1 MLRAVTFICAKDKN
15 ELVHKLSPFLKT
27 TQTQRLLNEFELV
40 PSKTENPLNSDKQRN
55 SDESV
60 HDVTSDPAVVKN
72 KTITADYDEEVDDSL
87 KNPYFTCDDEKLN
100 DEVDGEDSSN
110 KNDELQTNLEIDLH
124 FNVLRSLIT
133 QDWRISDY
141 RTIYENQCESRR
153 HKSIALPNDAD
164 VKKLSDF
171 LSLKRAECL
180 ATLNIATDL
189 SSHRENRQLP
199 IPPNDQ
205 SLSSNPLLTGRCYTS
220 KGVLGRCMSFRQCY
234 PFFKIREF
242 NNWDGWV
249 LGMYDTCRFY
259 TAQGRQLFGVCCTSP
274 DQITSTSTT
283 TLDTTEVTTDANLES
298 LKKPNYPQVANW
310 PPPLPTHPPHHTIPP
325 LPTHPPS
332 SSFGYPHPQPSPT
345 PVQTQRPA
353 NPPVTPAPGWPPTHR
368 PSKPPATPAPGWP
381 PTHRP
386 SKPPATPAPGWPPT
400 QRPTTQAPVT
410 NVPIADAACG
420 AKNGYQD
427 QERIVGGHNADL
439 GEWPWIAGLFNGGRQ
454 FCGGSLIDNI
464 HILSAAHCV
473 AHMSSWDVARL
484 TVRLGDHNIKID
496 SEVKHIEKKVKR
508 VVRHRGFDSRTLYND
523 VSILTMDSPVA
534 FTHQVRPICLPRS
547 TGESHEGKTGT
558 VIGWGSIRE
567 SGPQPQVLQEVNI
580 PIWSNTNC
588 RRKYGP
594 AAPGGIVDH
603 MLCAGQANRDSCSGD
618 SGGPLMINDG
628 KWTQVGIVSWGI
640 GCGKGQYPGV
650 YTRVQTFL
658 PWIKKNIS

>member
-1 MLRAVTFICAKDKN
+1 MGLVRNFSYWCIFVLLCGRICGDKLHEDDTVVVEAASN
-15 ELVHKLSPFLKT
+15 TLMQREGKQLSKLS
-27 TQTQRLLNEFELV
+27 
-40 PSKTENPLNSDKQRN
+40 
-55 SDESV
+55 
-60 HDVTSDPAVVKN
+60 
-72 KTITADYDEEVDDSL
+72 I
-87 KNPYFTCDDEKLN
+87 
-100 DEVDGEDSSN
+100 
-110 KNDELQTNLEIDLH
+110 
-124 FNVLRSLIT
+124 
-133 QDWRISDY
+133 
-141 RTIYENQCESRR
+141 
-153 HKSIALPNDAD
+153 LPNAQ
-164 VKKLSDF
+164 F
-171 LSLKRAECL
+171 LAGN
-180 ATLNIATDL
+180 ATL
-189 SSHRENRQLP
+189 
-199 IPPNDQ
+199 
-205 SLSSNPLLTGRCYTS
+205 NPLLTGRCYTS
-220 KGVLGRCMSFRQCY
+220 KGVVGRCMSFRQCY
-234 PFFKIREF
+234 PFFKLPEL

-274 DQITSTSTT
+274 DQTSTT
-283 TLDTTEVTTDANLES
+283 AAVSTTRVFPDNQHES
-298 LKKPNYPQVANW
+298 IKRPNYPIPSNW

-332 SSFGYPHPQPSPT
+332 PSYPYPQPYPT
-345 PVQTQRPA
+345 PAVPAQTTT
-353 NPPVTPAPGWPPTHR
+353 TPKP
-368 PSKPPATPAPGWP
+368 PPATFAP
-381 PTHRP
+381 
-386 SKPPATPAPGWPPT
+386 SWPPT
-400 QRPTTQAPVT
+400 QQPIAPSPIT
-410 NVPIADAACG
+410 NVPITDASCG

-484 TVRLGDHNIKID
+484 TVRLGDHNIKTD

-523 VSILTMDSPVA
+523 VAILTLDSPVV
-534 FTHQVRPICLPRS
+534 FSHQVRPICLPRS
-547 TGESHEGKTGT
+547 TGETHEGKTGT

-567 SGPQPQVLQEVNI
+567 SGPQPSVLQEVSI
-580 PIWSNTNC
+580 PIWSNTDC

-594 AAPGGIVDH
+594 AAPGGIVEH

-618 SGGPLMINDG
+618 SGGPLMVNDG

-658 PWIKKNIS
+658 PWIQKNIS